1 MEGQKTEISTLH
13 QQLDEQKAVAV
24 RFESELTAAREL
36 VEGQKT
42 EISTLHQQI
51 SEQKTLEDKLLRDL
65 EKAQL
70 EPHKPGKTTE

>member
-1 MEGQKTEISTLH
+1 MEGQKTELSTLH

-42 EISTLHQQI
+42 ELSTLHQQLD
-51 SEQKTLEDKLLRDL
+51 EQKAVAVRFESEL
-65 EKAQL
+65 
-70 EPHKPGKTTE
+70 